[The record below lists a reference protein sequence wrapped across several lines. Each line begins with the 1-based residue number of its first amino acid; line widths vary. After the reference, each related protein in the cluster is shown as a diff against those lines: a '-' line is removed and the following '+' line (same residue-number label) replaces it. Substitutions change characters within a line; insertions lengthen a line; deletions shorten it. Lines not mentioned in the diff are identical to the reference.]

1 MTQLIQK
8 TWTNRKEFTI
18 ENDSLLIKT
27 ENIREDLEYK
37 IKFEELGFDTVKK
50 RVKTANIPFYGFLI
64 FDLMYVGLILSS
76 VANKEPFK
84 QQVFWLVALIFFS
97 IMTIAAYYN
106 RNKNVIYLTGGQKVL
121 ELLAEKPDNKTVIS
135 FIEKIH
141 QSMREFYKTKY
152 SSFDLDTPYEIKLN
166 QLKWLKEIRALTD
179 KEYNELL
186 DNTKTENIIGFNRPN
201 FED

>member
-1 MTQLIQK
+1 MIQLIQK
-8 TWTNRKEFTI
+8 TWTNRKEVTI
-18 ENDSLLIKT
+18 ENYSLLIKT
-27 ENIREDLEYK
+27 KNIREDLEYK

-64 FDLMYVGLILSS
+64 FDLLYVGLIISS

-97 IMTIAAYYN
+97 IMTIATYNN

-121 ELLAEKPDNKTVIS
+121 ELLAEKPDNKTVTT
-135 FIEKIH
+135 FIERIH

-152 SSFDLDTPYEIKLN
+152 SNFEIDTPYEIKLN
-166 QLKWLKEIRALTD
+166 QLKWLKEIRVLTEI
-179 KEYNELL
+179 EYNELL
-186 DNTKTENIIGFNRPN
+186 DNTKTENIIGFNRLN
-201 FED
+201 LDD